1 MSPKIQETLKIY
13 TYLKYIGLNLLMLLA
28 FRDLSMF
35 FLGVLVSW
43 WIFLPFNKIIHI
55 KGNEISSSALLFDL
69 LVKYFF
75 KKINL
80 NDLTSISIQID
91 SFRTYSWKTIVIKD
105 KHNNTISFTMSMYN
119 DSELHNIFSYVLS
132 KNPSIIPDEGVK
144 EIITSNTHAIAEQM
158 HEIYD
163 FKMGKALLI
172 GVILLFIINLFIFIT
187 SYY

>member
-55 KGNEISSSALLFDL
+55 KGNEILSSALLFDL

-75 KKINL
+75 KK
-80 NDLTSISIQID
+80 
-91 SFRTYSWKTIVIKD
+91 
-105 KHNNTISFTMSMYN
+105 
-119 DSELHNIFSYVLS
+119 
-132 KNPSIIPDEGVK
+132 
-144 EIITSNTHAIAEQM
+144 
-158 HEIYD
+158 
-163 FKMGKALLI
+163 
-172 GVILLFIINLFIFIT
+172 
-187 SYY
+187 